1 MNKSSENWKFSKE
14 GGIKSV
20 STVYLGGAEVIAIKR
35 CLNPTATV
43 LYLINILGKPLC

>member
-1 MNKSSENWKFSKE
+1 MNKSSENWKFSKG

-20 STVYLGGAEVIAIKR
+20 STAYLGGTEVTAIKW

-43 LYLINILGKPLC
+43 LHFINILG